1 MEQPELAETVEAL
14 RAELAWAAEAGAGA
28 AFLFPVTGCSWSST
42 WR

>member
-28 AFLFPVTGCSWSST
+28 AFQFPVTGCSWSST